1 MDMRTVKEISKL
13 TGISTRALRY
23 YDEIGLLIPTQKS
36 EAGYR
41 MYDDKDLE
49 KLQQILFFRE
59 FDIPLKEIKAIIE
72 NPLLDRN
79 QILQMQRKMLT
90 AKKKRLERLI
100 ENIDDILKGEHEMDY
115 TVFGKTEIEE
125 MYNAMEANMTAEQ
138 RQLFIDQYGSMAEW
152 KKDFLEKASS
162 EEVQKNFKKV
172 VEWYGSKEAAMEAS
186 MHPENQDIQLSYQKR
201 IASVLQ
207 KLADSREKNV
217 ESLEIRS
224 LIGEYDFVT
233 KQLYQMDD
241 VSKINLEV
249 AKEYQKNPQ
258 IQKVQDSIY
267 GEGATSFIGRAME
280 SFYQKQ

>member
-1 MDMRTVKEISKL
+1 MRTVKEISKL